1 MKVGY
6 AASAVGVVTVV
17 HMDEDILEH

>member
-1 MKVGY
+1 MNVGY

-17 HMDEDILEH
+17 HTDEDILEH